1 MARSV
6 KGLDQQVHFRTTPRL
21 AKAALLACL
30 ALALV
35 PLATIP
41 SSGQVISAANSTPKV
56 MVLGDSISGG
66 FERPS
71 YRQALLDIFDGA
83 GCSVD
88 MVGDQTLNGYDFRNP
103 ATAPGYNFAGFTKDY
118 GYDIDHQAFPA
129 IKASQFVNGVRA
141 GNGRDEV
148 LPARTYVNQAQ
159 PDYLLIHL
167 GSNDLNQL
175 MAQGRL
181 TRGDVATITA
191 DIFTI
196 VDQAFAAHDNPSQL
210 RVLVANVTTYA
221 PDNLGDRRPT
231 ARQLS
236 AWLTEQIEDT
246 IRARADNRIVLV
258 DVENGFDTETMT
270 IDGLHPNL
278 RGETHMARAFTGALR
293 SAGLCPNTPLPTTFP
308 PLPTDD
314 PILTSPRPGSTL
326 TGSSLDFRWNRNRA
340 GATAWYIRV
349 GSARSA
355 GDYYEARIT
364 DRNATSHRVTG
375 LPTNGETL
383 YIEFSNRLT
392 NGDWNIR
399 YYTVTAATVSSTGNP
414 ILLNPQQGS
423 TLDGASHVFRWDRN
437 GAEASQWY
445 IRVGSSPGEGDY
457 HAGRIT
463 NAAATS
469 KLITG
474 LPTNGETLYVE
485 FSNRLKSGTWNS
497 QNYTV
502 TAAG

>member
-103 ATAPGYNFAGFTKDY
+103 ATAPGYNFAGFTRND

-167 GSNDLNQL
+167 GSNDLSEL
-175 MAQGRL
+175 VATESF
-181 TRGDVATITA
+181 TRGDVAGITA
-191 DIFTI
+191 NIFTI

-210 RVLVANVTTYA
+210 RVLVANVITYA
-221 PDNLGDRRPT
+221 PDKLADGDEDRRPV
-231 ARQLS
+231 ARLLS

-246 IRARADNRIVLV
+246 IRARGDNRIVLV
-258 DVENGFDTETMT
+258 DVEDGFNTETMT
-270 IDGLHPNL
+270 FDGLHPNL

-293 SAGLCPNTPLPTTFP
+293 SAGLCPNNPLPTTFP

-326 TGSSLDFRWNRNRA
+326 TGSSLDFRWNRNGA
-340 GATAWYIRV
+340 DATAWYIRV

-355 GDYYEARIT
+355 SDYYETRIT

-383 YIEFSNRLT
+383 YIEFSNRLK
-392 NGDWNIR
+392 NGRWNIR
-399 YYTVTAATVSSTGNP
+399 YYTVTAATV
-414 ILLNPQQGS
+414 
-423 TLDGASHVFRWDRN
+423 
-437 GAEASQWY
+437 
-445 IRVGSSPGEGDY
+445 
-457 HAGRIT
+457 
-463 NAAATS
+463 
-469 KLITG
+469 
-474 LPTNGETLYVE
+474 
-485 FSNRLKSGTWNS
+485 
-497 QNYTV
+497 
-502 TAAG
+502 